1 MGIDRRTFLRRSAL
15 TAGSLITAP
24 YILPSGRAF
33 AKTGQQVAEH
43 VVVVLLAGGIRQQEA
58 VLQRYLADSQGLNIE
73 GNIMSNLLSG
83 VAPDD
88 KVVFGTSA
96 AGSVPIPQIL
106 STPLDQ
112 QGILLPEM
120 RYSTAATGHYVGL
133 SACVSGH
140 YGATQGLQQ
149 RPLHPTMFEY
159 LRRHAGAKATDT
171 WFVGNGLT
179 GSVPLLNH
187 SGHSA
192 YGAQYGANMFIPSV
206 TFGNQGVMHAEGAR
220 VFHPDE
226 ELPAIEQMRQFLNQR
241 FGESPDTDG
250 PLDALGNTPEEKI
263 EIKTFIRETFDRLD
277 RGLVPFPPVT
287 DNGDLVN
294 VGFALEVMRYFQPK
308 LTVINMSAADTC
320 HNNFTNYLQA
330 VHRADHGVGF
340 LWNYIQNE
348 LPGMANNTA
357 LLVLPEH
364 GRNLEPNNILDTN
377 DWAAFDHD
385 SDANSRR
392 VFGMLA
398 GPNIDAGLTLGG
410 LGNPVG
416 DTADAVLTVADIL
429 GIKPEVEAAGLVNAA
444 GRSWLDR
451 M

>member
-1 MGIDRRTFLRRSAL
+1 MAINRRTFLRRTAL

-24 YILPSGRAF
+24 YILPTGTAF
-33 AKTGQQVAEH
+33 AKTGRQVAEH
-43 VVVVLLAGGIRQQEA
+43 VVVVLVAGGVRQQET

-83 VAPDD
+83 DAPDD
-88 KVVFGTSA
+88 KVVFGTTN

-106 STPLDQ
+106 TTPLDQ

-120 RYSTAATGHYVGL
+120 RFSGAATGHYVGL

-187 SGHSA
+187 SGHPE
-192 YGAQYGANMFIPSV
+192 YGAKYGANMFIPSV
-206 TFGNQGVMHAEGAR
+206 TFGNQGVAHAKGAR

-226 ELPAIEQMRQFLNQR
+226 ELPAIEQMRQFLNLR
-241 FGESPDTDG
+241 FGESTETDG

-277 RGLVPFPPVT
+277 RGLVPFPPVA
-287 DNGDLVN
+287 DNDDLLT

-320 HNNFTNYLQA
+320 HNNFTNYLKA

-340 LWNYIQNE
+340 LWNYIQNQ
-348 LPGMANNTA
+348 LPSMADNTA

-364 GRNLEPNNILDTN
+364 GRNLIPNNILDVN
-377 DWAAFDHD
+377 DWVSFDHD

-392 VFGMLA
+392 VFGMVA
-398 GPNIDAGLTLGG
+398 GPDIDAGLTLGSE
-410 LGNPVG
+410 GNPIG

-429 GIKPEVEAAGLVNAA
+429 GVKPEVEAAGLVSGA

>member
-1 MGIDRRTFLRRSAL
+1 MGIDRRTFLRRTAL

-24 YILPSGRAF
+24 YILPTGRAF

-58 VLQRYLADSQGLNIE
+58 VLQRYLADSQGLPIE
-73 GNIMSNLLSG
+73 GNIMSNMLTG
-83 VAPDD
+83 IAPDD
-88 KVVFGTSA
+88 KVVYGTST
-96 AGSVPIPQIL
+96 AGSIPIPQIL
-106 STPLDQ
+106 ATPLDQ
-112 QGILLPEM
+112 QGLLLPEM
-120 RYSTAATGHYVGL
+120 RFSGAATGHYVGL
-133 SACVSGH
+133 SACVSGY

-159 LRRHAGAKATDT
+159 LRRHAGVKATET

-179 GSVPLLNH
+179 GSIPLLNH
-187 SGHSA
+187 SGHQA
-192 YGAQYGANMFIPSV
+192 YGAKYGANMFIPSV
-206 TFGNQGVMHAEGAR
+206 TFGNQGNTHAKGAR

-241 FGESPDTDG
+241 FGESPDNDG
-250 PLDALGNTPEEKI
+250 PLDAIGNTAEEKI
-263 EIKTFIRETFDRLD
+263 EIKKFIRETFDRLD
-277 RGLVPFPPVT
+277 RGLVPFPPVQ
-287 DNGDLVN
+287 DNEDLITI
-294 VGFALEVMRYFQPK
+294 GFALEVMRYFQPK

-320 HNNFTNYLQA
+320 HNNYTNYLQN

-340 LWNYIQNE
+340 LWNYIQNQ
-348 LPGMANNTA
+348 LPTMSNNTA

-364 GRNLEPNNILDTN
+364 GRNLESNNILDVN

-392 VFGMLA
+392 VFGMLV
-398 GPNIDAGLTLGG
+398 GPDIDTGLSLGSI
-410 LGNPVG
+410 GNPIG
-416 DTADAVLTVADIL
+416 DTADVVLTVADIL
-429 GIKPEVEAAGLVNAA
+429 GVKNEVEAAGLVATA